1 MMNLVLPYARQERWQ
16 DGKKVPHT
24 VVHPHTLPLWALG
37 ANNTARLV
45 SMNPVTL
52 GHLPAGEPGVV
63 PAARRRHHRP
73 LTAACLYNPA
83 ADQSPSE
90 PRPGHLG
97 PGGALGSSPSAPR
110 TTLRI
115 RLLCSHRDERGT
127 AVLEKRARVPAKFSL
142 KEDALACW
150 AALVCWFVC
159 FGAVA
164 TASSPHV
171 CLVA

>member
-52 GHLPAGEPGVV
+52 GHLPAHAYTIPQQTNLQASLGRGTWDQAELW
-63 PAARRRHHRP
+63 AP
-73 LTAACLYNPA
+73 LLAL
-83 ADQSPSE
+83 
-90 PRPGHLG
+90 HG
-97 PGGALGSSPSAPR
+97 P
-110 TTLRI
+110 
-115 RLLCSHRDERGT
+115 LCAFGCCHRDERGT
-127 AVLEKRARVPAKFSL
+127 AVLEKRARIPAKFSL

-150 AALVCWFVC
+150 AALVCLF
-159 FGAVA
+159 
-164 TASSPHV
+164 ASVP
-171 CLVA
+171 